1 MAPPHFPRTPDCL
14 LKLQN
19 LEHLV
24 YMPVGVEK
32 RQEGWKKWGL
42 AGRGERN
49 CLVAQE
55 GEG

>member
-1 MAPPHFPRTPDCL
+1 MAPPHFPHAPDCFP
-14 LKLQN
+14 KLQN

-24 YMPVGVEK
+24 YMPLGVEK

-42 AGRGERN
+42 AGRGEKN
-49 CLVAQE
+49 FLVAQD